1 MNTKI
6 LMTISAV
13 FTGAIALSLTFFPQE
28 IIAKLEIEETPII
41 TVLFQILGALYFGFT
56 LLNYMAK
63 GSIIGG
69 IYNKPIVIANFIHY
83 VMTTLVLFKA
93 FSSFT
98 VQKNNLLVLAII
110 YAVLTLGFGYV
121 FFNNPNKVKN

>member
-98 VQKNNLLVLAII
+98 VQKNNLLV
-110 YAVLTLGFGYV
+110 
-121 FFNNPNKVKN
+121 

>member
-1 MNTKI
+1 
-6 LMTISAV
+6 MTISAV